1 MKHRK
6 LFCENSPL
14 CYASGKVIEEKLIKT
29 YHAKV
34 MYDEKYIPMEKQM
47 TDTEQKI
54 IEYAETHPRSRD
66 FIGVFEENIDFVK
79 FGGYVSVSGKLVY
92 LDHTA
97 DMMKNSVLYNG
108 APEVSE
114 IPAQYKTE
122 VIVCEDDTITA
133 GEKLLDDGFNPVLL
147 SFANRSTPGWGV
159 WNGYPSQ
166 ENGLLRRSDL
176 FASIF
181 QFDWESAKL
190 AGIPVKSGNQYPM
203 DRNVGGVYSPG
214 VTFFRTGGRKG
225 FQFLDDPYQL
235 SVISMSAIYSPD
247 IDENGRLTDL
257 MVHGYTQKIRTM
269 FRIAL
274 SNGHNAIVLG
284 AWGCGDGGTPPEQLA
299 EIFREI
305 LIENEFRN
313 KFSQI
318 VFAVFMNDWALKAFE
333 KTFGT
338 RKRDLL
344 INETGNCTKEKYNMG
359 KYDFENLNG
368 EEWSELLCEHPEF
381 AEQCDWSKMDSANW
395 WWLLSERPEFA
406 KYCNWD
412 KLEGYEW
419 SALLAEQPQFAEYCR
434 WEKLDGWDWSE
445 LLAVMPQ
452 FADKCD
458 WEKLEEEDWDNL
470 IYEQPQFAA
479 NQKTD
484 SLHPGKGKTER

>member
-1 MKHRK
+1 MKSKR
-6 LFCENSPL
+6 
-14 CYASGKVIEEKLIKT
+14 T
-29 YHAKV
+29 
-34 MYDEKYIPMEKQM
+34 
-47 TDTEQKI
+47 
-54 IEYAETHPRSRD
+54 
-66 FIGVFEENIDFVK
+66 
-79 FGGYVSVSGKLVY
+79 
-92 LDHTA
+92 
-97 DMMKNSVLYNG
+97 
-108 APEVSE
+108 
-114 IPAQYKTE
+114 
-122 VIVCEDDTITA
+122 
-133 GEKLLDDGFNPVLL
+133 
-147 SFANRSTPGWGV
+147 
-159 WNGYPSQ
+159 
-166 ENGLLRRSDL
+166 L

-257 MVHGYTQKIRTM
+257 MVNGYTQKIRTM

-274 SNGHNAIVLG
+274 SNGHNAIILG
-284 AWGCGDGGTPPEQLA
+284 AWGCGDGGTLPEQLA